1 MSRKCGGFKHSGV
14 FAGSVADMEINLD
27 DAAIER
33 LAAEVAKSVEPTLND
48 AIRDAD
54 GLSLD
59 AAVNLVHDRLEAAGV
74 APNDDHI
81 REQLAELGFV

>member
-1 MSRKCGGFKHSGV
+1 
-14 FAGSVADMEINLD
+14 MEINLD
-27 DAAIER
+27 AAAIER
-33 LAAEVAKSVEPTLND
+33 LAAEVAKSD
-48 AIRDAD
+48 AE

-81 REQLAELGFV
+81 REQLTKLGFV